1 MKKTILQIVLL
12 AIAIFLAY
20 MIYESILRPVRFNK
34 ERNLRTEEIIQNL
47 KDIRGAQIAYRS
59 INQRYTKSF
68 DTLIAF
74 IKTGKIPVVKVV
86 PDPTDT
92 TFTRSIRDTIGSI
105 LVKDSLFAKRAGF
118 NVDDLRYIPHSNGES
133 YKMDA
138 GQIERS
144 KIMVNVFEVYALNT
158 QFLKGMDSQL
168 VSNYN
173 DLLESTQRFPGL
185 RVGSMEEATL
195 DGNWE

>member
-12 AIAIFLAY
+12 AIAVFLAY
-20 MIYESILRPVRFNK
+20 MIYESIMRPVRFNK
-34 ERNLRTEEIIQNL
+34 ERDLRTSEVIQNL

-59 INQRYTKSF
+59 IYQKYTKSF
-68 DTLIAF
+68 DTLIHF
-74 IKTGKIPVVKVV
+74 INTGKIPVVKMV
-86 PDPTDT
+86 PDPMDT
-92 TFTRSIRDTIGSI
+92 TFTRSIRDTIGYI
-105 LVKDSLFAKRAGF
+105 LVKDSLFTKRQGF
-118 NVDDLRYIPHSNGES
+118 DVNNLRYIPYSNGETF
-133 YKMDA
+133 KMDA

-144 KIMVNVFEVYALNT
+144 KIMVNVFEAYAMNS
-158 QFLKGMDSQL
+158 QFLKGLDNQL

-185 RVGSMEEATL
+185 RVGSMEEATI

>member
-12 AIAIFLAY
+12 AIAVFLAY
-20 MIYESILRPVRFNK
+20 MIYESIMRPVRFNK
-34 ERNLRTEEIIQNL
+34 ERDLRTTEVIQNL

-59 INQRYTKSF
+59 IYQKYTKSF
-68 DTLIAF
+68 DTLIHF
-74 IKTGKIPVVKVV
+74 INTGKIPVVKMV

-92 TFTRSIRDTIGSI
+92 TFTRSIRDTIGYI
-105 LVKDSLFAKRAGF
+105 LVKDSLFAKRQGF
-118 NVDDLRYIPHSNGES
+118 DVNNLRYIPYSNRETFT
-133 YKMDA
+133 MDA

-144 KIMVNVFEVYALNT
+144 KIMVNVFEAYAMNS
-158 QFLKGMDSQL
+158 QFLKGLDNQL

-185 RVGSMEEATL
+185 KVGSMEEATI

>member
-1 MKKTILQIVLL
+1 MKKTILQIALL
-12 AIAIFLAY
+12 IIAVFLAY
-20 MIYESILRPVRFNK
+20 LIYESVMRPVRFNK
-34 ERNLRTEEIIQNL
+34 ERNLRTEKIIQGL

-59 INQRYTKSF
+59 IHQRYTKSF

-74 IKTGKIPVVKVV
+74 VRTGEIPVVKMV

-92 TFTRSIRDTIGSI
+92 TFTRSIRDTIGYI
-105 LVKDSLFAKRAGF
+105 PVKDSLFANRPGY
-118 NVDDLRYIPHSNGES
+118 NLDNLRYIPSSSKEV

-144 KIMVNVFEVYALNT
+144 KVMVNVFEAYALNQ
-158 QFLKGMDSQL
+158 QFLKGLDPQL
-168 VSNYN
+168 VNNYN
-173 DLLESTQRFPGL
+173 DLLESTQRFPGI